1 MSSIGFWRPIYQ
13 LYQPEEPLVTTE
25 DLNKFYVQRE
35 NSPVERLQTLISL
48 KDEPAKFLLAGHRG
62 SGKTTELHRLKQ
74 KLKHNHTVIWIDA
87 EFALNK
93 FNAGYAEV
101 VILIGL
107 EIYRQAKNSG
117 WKLNNKLYKNLED
130 CLQTV
135 VKVESRTDKGGF
147 SFTPKVMEDLGVFL
161 KYGFD
166 RKKTGTLSV
175 LPVLNDI
182 IKCVN
187 EIIKAAEAK
196 RLERLLVIVDG
207 LDKHESST
215 TLDMFCRSR
224 LLAELECH
232 IIYSIP
238 LALRYSTEFS
248 QAKECFD
255 EIFNLNNLP
264 IFECERDLCPSTKP
278 HCYGREVMKQI
289 VTKRLDVL
297 ERGYKGKTIFKPEA
311 LEEIAEKSGG
321 VTRDLMRLARTSCEV
336 ALREKQDLIDFAVT
350 KEAVRK
356 ERQVYNL
363 NDYQFQELLTVHK
376 TGKLT
381 TKTHNLPNKGEFI
394 ICDQLL
400 ENKFVLGY
408 EHESGNVWFDVNPI
422 LMDDLKRWE
431 INTVTT

>member
-1 MSSIGFWRPIYQ
+1 MSSIGFWKPIYQ
-13 LYQPEEPLVTTE
+13 LYQPEKPLVTPE
-25 DLNKFYVQRE
+25 DLNNFYVQRE
-35 NSPVERLQTLISL
+35 NSPVERLRTLICL
-48 KDEPAKFLLAGHRG
+48 KDEPAKFLLAGHKG
-62 SGKTTELHRLKQ
+62 SGKTTELHRLEQ
-74 KLKHNHTVIWIDA
+74 KLNHDYTVIWIDA

-107 EIYRQAKNSG
+107 EIHRQAKKSG
-117 WKLNNKLYKNLED
+117 WKLDNKLYKNLED
-130 CLQTV
+130 SLKTV
-135 VKVESRTDKGGF
+135 VKVESQTEEAGF
-147 SFTPKVMEDLGVFL
+147 KSPNVIEELGLLL
-161 KYGFD
+161 KRGFD
-166 RKKTGTLSV
+166 RQKTGTLNV

-182 IKCVN
+182 IKRVN

-196 RLERLLVIVDG
+196 RMERLLVIVDG
-207 LDKHESST
+207 LDKHEPST

-224 LLAELECH
+224 LLAEPECH

-255 EIFNLNNLP
+255 ECFTLNNLP
-264 IFECERDLCPSTKP
+264 VFECDENFCPSTTP
-278 HCYGREVMKQI
+278 HPYGREAIKKI
-289 VTKRLDVL
+289 VTKRLDIL
-297 ERGYKGKTIFKPEA
+297 DWGYKNKTIFESEA

-336 ALREKQDLIDFAVT
+336 ALNKQQNLIDLAAA
-350 KEAVRK
+350 KEAVTEERK
-356 ERQVYNL
+356 IYNL
-363 NDYQFQELLTVHK
+363 KDYQFQELLTVRK

-381 TKTHNLPNKGEFI
+381 TKTHSLPNKGEFI
-394 ICDQLL
+394 ICDELL
-400 ENKFVLGY
+400 QNKLVLGY

-431 INTVTT
+431 INTVAI